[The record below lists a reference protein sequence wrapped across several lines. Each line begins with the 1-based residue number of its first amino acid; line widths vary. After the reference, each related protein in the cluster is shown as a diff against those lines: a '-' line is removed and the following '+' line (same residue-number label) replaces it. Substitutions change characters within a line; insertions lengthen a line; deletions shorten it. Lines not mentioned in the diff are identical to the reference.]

1 MTNQLA
7 LIQKDLAAELAP
19 AKNILPSHVS
29 FEKFTSAAAVA
40 LSNNRDLLG
49 ADRQSV
55 INALSSCAK
64 DGLIPDNRE
73 AALVVYKTKNA
84 DGQWLPKAQYLP
96 MIDGVMKRARQSG
109 EVSIIAARA
118 LYANDKFR
126 VWMDENG
133 EHVFYEPNLL
143 DRGEMIGVFAYAKM
157 RSGELQFEVMNLQ
170 DIEKVRAASKNSDSG
185 PWVNWYESM
194 ARKSVMH
201 RLCRRLPNNSEIME
215 MLERGTEMVW
225 QREEK
230 DVSPEKHV
238 TAGQLIEAAAP
249 VPPTTA
255 ADIDP
260 DKMAADIRGS
270 IVEIASTADASS
282 LRASVEKLKPQL
294 GITLYTELKN
304 KIVGQHHRLNAIA
317 ALNASIEAA
326 GKNGGT
332 TQQERN
338 ELSGL
343 LSRSER
349 FLSTDEVEKY
359 QQAIAD
365 LAPPQEAHAC

>member
-1 MTNQLA
+1 MSNQLA
-7 LIQKDLAAELAP
+7 LIQKDLAEQLAP
-19 AKNILPSHVS
+19 AKEILPSHVS

-40 LSNNRDLLG
+40 LANNKDLFG

-64 DGLIPDNRE
+64 DGLIPDGRE
-73 AALVVYKTKNA
+73 AALIVYKTRNA
-84 DGQWLPKAQYLP
+84 DGQWIPRAQYLP

-126 VWMDENG
+126 VWMDEDG

-143 DRGEMIGVFAYAKM
+143 DRGDMIGAFAYAKM

-185 PWVNWYESM
+185 PWVSWFESM
-194 ARKSVMH
+194 SRKSVMH

-215 MLERGTEMVW
+215 MLERGQEMVW
-225 QREEK
+225 HKEK
-230 DVSPEKHV
+230 DVTPDTRVS
-238 TAGQLIEAAAP
+238 AGQLIEATDKAP
-249 VPPTTA
+249 EPVTENSAPEKIA
-255 ADIDP
+255 E
-260 DKMAADIRGS
+260 DIRGS
-270 IVEIASTADASS
+270 IDKITTTAQATD
-282 LRASVEKLKPQL
+282 LRASVEDLKAQL

-304 KIVGQHHRLNAIA
+304 KIVLQHHRISAIA
-317 ALNASIEAA
+317 GLGASIDAA

-332 TQQERN
+332 TSQERA
-338 ELSGL
+338 ELGAL
-343 LSRSER
+343 LHRSAR
-349 FLSTDEVEKY
+349 FLSADEVQRY
-359 QQAIAD
+359 QQAIDD
-365 LAPPQEAHAC
+365 LSPAQEAAC